1 MKCLNVIVLLHKN
14 HENDM
19 KTLVNNPMK
28 TFVKTN
34 AWMILQSNKLTEERS
49 EGNKTFI
56 EVITVWML
64 LNQNYLSVYFLK
76 REGKDPSHSCVCE
89 VSDIL

>member
-19 KTLVNNPMK
+19 KTLVIIWK
-28 TFVKTN
+28 HFRKTN

-76 REGKDPSHSCVCE
+76 REGKDPSYSCVCE